1 MSKQQDRSE
10 LLTFGYVQNA
20 FRNAIPV
27 PLIELIQLFYDEW
40 IYWALKDK
48 KLKQSINAK
57 TQIVYPKL
65 INIKGIQLEAFLHRV
80 VFMGYLQMGCNMK
93 YVPKNIESFA
103 YYLEIKCEPLNCSIK
118 RVVSIKYD
126 SLNMYYR
133 DRSNEHDD
141 PYDENFDHEA
151 VICRASE
158 LRNLN
163 SIYFNIMVNIKYIKY
178 KKEYN
183 KINYSPINKM
193 QKYSKLTWKINQ
205 SLLKR
210 CKKVGGGELVYSPNF
225 DNNNWCF
232 VLYHA
237 HRGSHIRG
245 NKMVIVGLKCLYS
258 SYNIKAMDVK
268 LQFDFNGTR
277 QEQECILPLPGSAP
291 QYGMDLMSSSE
302 FEEKESLSFSMTVEI
317 INIYGE
323 IWGVLPQNKIEQK
336 HWETLGITENK
347 EDEQK
352 VSDNMN
358 NKMISSKHRINYE
371 ISNMPCINSLTDKR
385 YYSHPQ
391 QIFNEINK
399 YNKIISNAFDES
411 FINYIQPENNG
422 NFRNNNFEN
431 INTDSDVHFDR
442 FDKYAQGAKKD
453 LQKASEYIEKIKV
466 EMNKIQNVNKMLR
479 RRLSKYE
486 TI

>member
-1 MSKQQDRSE
+1 MSRQQERSG
-10 LLTFGYVQNA
+10 LLTFGYVVKNA
-20 FRNAIPV
+20 FTLVPV

-40 IYWALKDK
+40 IYWVLKDK
-48 KLKQSINAK
+48 KLKQFMNA
-57 TQIVYPKL
+57 QITEKFICPQLFDIRGIKIEVCVYPSDQ
-65 INIKGIQLEAFLHRV
+65 INGLVRIEWEIKYIPA
-80 VFMGYLQMGCNMK
+80 
-93 YVPKNIESFA
+93 NIEFIVLYS
-103 YYLEIKCEPLNCSIK
+103 EIKNEPISHSGKWLFKVYNQQIIIK
-118 RVVSIKYD
+118 FLKQI
-126 SLNMYYR
+126 
-133 DRSNEHDD
+133 DD
-141 PYDENFDHEA
+141 Y
-151 VICRASE
+151 ICDLSE
-158 LRNLN
+158 LKNLN
-163 SIYFNIMVNIKYIKY
+163 RICLNIMVNIKYIKY